1 MIGQLLKQER
11 QRAGLTQKQLAE
23 KSGISFVAINR
34 IERGHPPRLSVI
46 DKIFTAMNLD
56 LVFSV
61 LDKQTESIE
70 NELLELGVNQ

>member
-11 QRAGLTQKQLAE
+11 QKAGLTQKQLAE

-46 DKIFTAMNLD
+46 TKIFTAMNLD
-56 LVFSV
+56 LVFDV
-61 LDKQTESIE
+61 LDKEHETI
-70 NELLELGVNQ
+70 LDGVL